1 MIPSTTD
8 SSANSSR
15 NQRNDYDENSG
26 KMLLT
31 LVSRIS
37 IIFSFAARTSSG
49 RPATFI
55 CGSVKET
62 NYYITMRQYVPPS
75 SCGLRGIAIG
85 EQLLR
90 IDRATRTGWALQRH
104 RTGTESP
111 ITKRLLIFSE
121 RRFFEYAFLPGYG
134 THRIR
139 RLWHRHDVQK
149 YVLWTQQSFID
160 NRIEPTV

>member
-1 MIPSTTD
+1 MTPVARSHAFISLFRCSLDDTLADRLVREWFTKQTKRD
-8 SSANSSR
+8 
-15 NQRNDYDENSG
+15 DYDENSG

-62 NYYITMRQYVPPS
+62 NYYITMRQYVPPW

-90 IDRATRTGWALQRH
+90 IDRATRTG
-104 RTGTESP
+104 
-111 ITKRLLIFSE
+111 
-121 RRFFEYAFLPGYG
+121 
-134 THRIR
+134 
-139 RLWHRHDVQK
+139 
-149 YVLWTQQSFID
+149 
-160 NRIEPTV
+160 